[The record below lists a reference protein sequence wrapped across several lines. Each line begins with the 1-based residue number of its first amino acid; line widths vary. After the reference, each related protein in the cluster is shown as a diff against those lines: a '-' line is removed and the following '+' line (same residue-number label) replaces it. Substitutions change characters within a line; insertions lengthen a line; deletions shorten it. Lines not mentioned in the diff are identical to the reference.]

1 MREAPIDL
9 RKVMTWRNLYT
20 LAEPRGYNTLP
31 ECETCPCVDCGL
43 PATANPITVMGRRS
57 MTARERTRVR
67 ILATFR
73 NVRACDAHVKQVK
86 EELMGLAN
94 RSSAD
99 KVRELLYQDPLL
111 YTMEEVNAL
120 KATLIGIL
128 GYWRNIPLQRGD
140 WVHEGVDWLRTQQT
154 YYAVHISY

>member
-1 MREAPIDL
+1 M
-9 RKVMTWRNLYT
+9 
-20 LAEPRGYNTLP
+20 
-31 ECETCPCVDCGL
+31 
-43 PATANPITVMGRRS
+43 
-57 MTARERTRVR
+57 
-67 ILATFR
+67 
-73 NVRACDAHVKQVK
+73 KQVK

-94 RSSAD
+94 RSSSD

-154 YYAVHISY
+154 